1 MGEKIAT
8 LASANINGIKID
20 IELNEP
26 VINGTQ
32 QLVHLQTHN
41 TRFELTRDNFQ
52 SFAIGILLAQKKLK
66 KNKGIS

>member
-8 LASANINGIKID
+8 LASANINGFKID

-41 TRFELTRDNFQ
+41 ARFELTKEDFQ
-52 SFAIGILLAQKKLK
+52 SIAIGILLAQKKLK
-66 KNKGIS
+66 KNKRIS